1 MSRQVHAVSRG
12 ICQAVVDSL
21 EFARD
26 GRSIAGEV
34 PLTALGRL
42 VDVLVDGAGALAVE
56 LHGERDEEGKSF
68 LVLRVR
74 GNLKLRC
81 QRCLEALDFA
91 LDVDTRLQ
99 LVAPGEE
106 WPDEELA
113 DDGTDAIEASRELAV
128 LPLVEDEVLL
138 ALPIVARHEHCRPP
152 MAAETESKPSPFAA
166 LAKLK
171 DH

>member
-1 MSRQVHAVSRG
+1 MSRQVHEASKVIRQSV
-12 ICQAVVDSL
+12 IDSL

-34 PLTALGRL
+34 PLKELGRL
-42 VDVLVDGAGALAVE
+42 VDVLVDDAGALAVE
-56 LHGERDEEGKSF
+56 VRGEQDEEGRQF
-68 LVLRVR
+68 LGLRVR
-74 GNLKLRC
+74 GGLKLRC
-81 QRCLEALDFA
+81 QRCLEALAFA
-91 LDVDTRLQ
+91 LDIDSRLQ
-99 LVAPGEE
+99 LVAPGEA

-113 DDGTDAIEASRELAV
+113 DDGVDAIEASRELAV

-138 ALPIVARHEHCRPP
+138 ALPIVARHGHCRPP

>member
-1 MSRQVHAVSRG
+1 MSRQVNEASKVIR
-12 ICQAVVDSL
+12 QVVVDSL

-26 GRSIAGEV
+26 GRSIVGEV
-34 PLTALGRL
+34 PLRELGRL
-42 VDVLVDGAGALAVE
+42 VDVLVDDAGALAVE
-56 LHGERDEEGKSF
+56 VRGERDEEGKPF
-68 LVLRVR
+68 LGLRVQ
-74 GNLKLRC
+74 GNLNLRC
-81 QRCLEALDFA
+81 QRCLEALTFA
-91 LDVDTRLQ
+91 LDIDSRLL
-99 LVAPGEE
+99 LVAPGET

-113 DDGTDAIEASRELAV
+113 DDRIDAIEASRELAV